1 MLPLQIKW
9 TVCKKHKFGLNLFD
23 FTGQLTS
30 NILDPSIAEEVT
42 SSKDDIVHAETSPA
56 EKSTEKQSMVGTTE
70 TQATFKFSTEKPSS
84 ISWLTKTPTGNDKET
99 CSSEN
104 DQKEVSSDTSA
115 FKGSSIRD
123 VASSSIDSG
132 NDRTEEQRRESEDKH
147 LTVGEKDQG
156 NESTKIARCK

>member
-1 MLPLQIKW
+1 
-9 TVCKKHKFGLNLFD
+9 
-23 FTGQLTS
+23 
-30 NILDPSIAEEVT
+30 
-42 SSKDDIVHAETSPA
+42 
-56 EKSTEKQSMVGTTE
+56 MVVTTE
-70 TQATFKFSTEKPSS
+70 THARFLSTEKPYQS
-84 ISWLTKTPTGNDKET
+84 ISCFTKTPTGNDKET

-115 FKGSSIRD
+115 FKGSSIKD
-123 VASSSIDSG
+123 VASSSLDSG